1 MCWKRGQTPQ
11 HHPRH
16 LHFRERK
23 VRDRGVSVHRPVEW
37 ALHRGAKRSLPG
49 GTSRIY
55 HFTLFAP
62 CCVSTFLLF
71 FAVFAVFHFSPRGA
85 FLRFYCFSL
94 FLLFSF
100 FRAVVCFYNFTFF
113 RFYIFPPRGG
123 GTSDPAVFH
132 LLTVLHF
139 LPHEVG
145 CLVFTF

>member
-1 MCWKRGQTPQ
+1 MEP
-11 HHPRH
+11 
-16 LHFRERK
+16 
-23 VRDRGVSVHRPVEW
+23 
-37 ALHRGAKRSLPG
+37 PG
-49 GTSRIY
+49 FY
-55 HFTLFAP
+55 PFTLFAP
-62 CCVSTFLLF
+62 CCVSTILLF